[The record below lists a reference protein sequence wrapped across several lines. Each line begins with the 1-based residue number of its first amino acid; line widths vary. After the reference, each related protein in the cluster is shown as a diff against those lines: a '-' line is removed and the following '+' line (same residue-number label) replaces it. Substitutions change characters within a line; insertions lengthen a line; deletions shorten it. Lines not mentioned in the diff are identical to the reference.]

1 MRTLLILAGLAQL
14 ALVAGSFVIPRVL
27 GWREETAKLR
37 PLTRQVFWT
46 YAGYILTAHLIFGL
60 ASALAPDL
68 LLEGTPLARGVAGF
82 IALWWGARL
91 VIQFAWFDTAS
102 ERPPGLRF
110 IVAEKA
116 LVLLF
121 VGCTALY
128 ATIAALGPAA
138 AGALD

>member
-1 MRTLLILAGLAQL
+1 MRELLIAAGLAQL
-14 ALVAGSFVIPRVL
+14 ALVAGSFSIPRVL

-60 ASALAPDL
+60 TSVFAADL
-68 LLEGTPLARGVAGF
+68 LLEGTPLARGVNAF

-91 VIQFAWFDTAS
+91 VIQFTWFDTAS
-102 ERPPGLRF
+102 ERPPGTLF
-110 IVAEKA
+110 QVAEKA

-128 ATIAALGPAA
+128 GAIAALGPAA
-138 AGALD
+138 RTVFD